1 MQRVVLLGRSLRNER
16 KVKVRMPLPQL
27 TIFHRQQWVLDELK
41 PLETYI
47 REELNVKE
55 VVYSTAEEEKVV
67 LNAKP
72 NPQLLGPR
80 FGKNFGAV
88 GKKIANLSLEQM
100 LTIEGGNPITLD
112 GDSFQPNEIQIL
124 RQARDGAPDVR
135 SDRFISIELPSVLT
149 EDLIAEGL
157 AREVVHLIQQMR
169 KDAGYQVEDR
179 IAVTYATDAP
189 LRFRHRSP
197 PFVHSARNLGPVGTT
212 SAATRGSRRGSRY
225 RRNEDHPWCPTRRT
239 NRHPAHRRAGLRPEA
254 GLYDRHRHPQHA
266 AGRPGLGHHGVLLA
280 RPAGRVPAAPIRSSR
295 LRPKS

>member
-1 MQRVVLLGRSLRNER
+1 
-16 KVKVRMPLPQL
+16 
-27 TIFHRQQWVLDELK
+27 
-41 PLETYI
+41 
-47 REELNVKE
+47 
-55 VVYSTAEEEKVV
+55 
-67 LNAKP
+67 
-72 NPQLLGPR
+72 LLGPR

-100 LTIEGGNPITLD
+100 LTLEGGNPITLD

-189 LRFRHRSP
+189 LASAIDRHRS
-197 PFVHSARNLGPVGTT
+197 
-212 SAATRGSRRGSRY
+212 Y
-225 RRNEDHPWCPTRRT
+225 I
-239 NRHPAHRRAGLRPEA
+239 
-254 GLYDRHRHPQHA
+254 QHET
-266 AGRPGLGHHGVLLA
+266 LA
-280 RPAGRVPAAPIRSSR
+280 RSVQPVPPQGDRVEAVDIEGMKITLGVQRED
-295 LRPKS
+295 